1 MKKLFYA
8 IAALAV
14 VASCAKVAEVET
26 NVESKDEKNM
36 VQLTIHADE
45 LQTKTYIEQEGS
57 TNKYQ
62 PGWNKSDD
70 LGVFFNSWA
79 ANSPVNATLINT
91 ANDGEAGVFSGT
103 VSLAAGD
110 YTIYGFHPASA
121 LAEVS
126 PASPS
131 INLIVPSIQYPDV
144 DNDSFDKNAD
154 LVVSRKKEN
163 VSISGTNVEI
173 NGIVFGRILAT
184 IKVKVAATNP
194 SLTSDLIKRVTITSG
209 MGGASLTGTL
219 KWNFD
224 EEESEAVDGVNS
236 VSADFSAAPIAMG
249 SDFFLLT
256 MPETLAAGSSLTVT
270 VYTVNHKITKT
281 IASLP
286 KDFVFSAE
294 KMAALNI
301 VLDNSVTLE
310 NPDKVFTLLKS
321 GDTIK
326 AGDEVIIAA
335 KGYNVAL
342 STIQAENNRKEA
354 TILKDGDDLLFHSML
369 DDVQRF
375 IVEDG
380 TIDETFSFKCINGS
394 ESNKYIY
401 AASSSKNYLRSED
414 TKDANA
420 SFTVV
425 LKADDTATITAKGSN
440 TRNLLKYNDASSIFS
455 CYSSG
460 QKDVAIYRSSVPS
473 LATPANLM
481 AEYSAGKIDVVWDAV
496 SGADSYTVT
505 CTGKDT
511 QSGITGTSTSFSGVT
526 DGTYTITVTAIS
538 NDHSIKMDSE
548 AASTIVVA
556 GTPALGKPVI
566 SSFTETATGFDAV
579 ISAAVEYAQSY
590 DWDLYV
596 DSVDYNNWIGSGSTT
611 DLSFSVTF
619 EDIEIA
625 EFTPGK
631 TYLLVVTAKAAG
643 YTDTESD
650 PASFEAFTPS
660 YDFTTV
666 AELNAL
672 ITSETAEEYTGK
684 LTSAIVSFVPNTKNA
699 VIKDASGSI
708 LYYLKDGHGLKQ
720 GQTFS
725 GELTVSAMLYNGAT
739 EITACDATFT
749 GAETEVDPA
758 VMTLDQL
765 VGNFETYQ
773 NAYVSVSDLIV
784 TSVSEKTVYVENGG
798 KTYVVFSNAGNATVE
813 ANDIITAVGTV
824 AQYKSNDQIKVWNMT
839 DIKKTG
845 EYAAP
850 KHAVSFTQP
859 SEDGCSFTVSVA
871 GETITSGYFVEE
883 NATVTLTAT
892 AGSGYKFTSW
902 TVTGATVSGN
912 TATATFVM
920 GESDVNISA
929 VFEVDTEPTYSWVET
944 ALADIT
950 SSDVF
955 VIVGNNGDDYAL
967 TNDKG
972 TSSAPAAAA
981 VTVSTGKI
989 TSTVSETMKWHLS
1002 VDKASYTFYVGESGT
1017 STWLYCTNT
1026 NNGVRVGTNANK
1038 VFTID
1043 NGYLKNSGTSR
1054 YVGIYNSQ
1062 DWRCYTS
1069 INANIEG
1076 QTFKFYVRKAE

>member
-1 MKKLFYA
+1 MKKLFYTF
-8 IAALAV
+8 AALAV

-26 NVESKDEKNM
+26 NVEPKEEKNM

-79 ANSPVNATLINT
+79 ANSPVNATLTNT

-131 INLIVPSIQYPDV
+131 INLIVPTIQYPDV
-144 DNDSFDKNAD
+144 VNNSFDKNAD

-163 VSISGTNVEI
+163 VSISESKVDI
-173 NGIVFGRILAT
+173 DGIVFGRILAT

-286 KDFVFSAE
+286 KDIVFPAD

-301 VLDNSVTLE
+301 ELDNSVTLE

-414 TKDANA
+414 AKDANA

-511 QSGITGTSTSFSGVT
+511 QSGITGTSTSFSGIT

-660 YDFTTV
+660 YDFTTI
-666 AELNAL
+666 AELKAL
-672 ITSETAEEYTGK
+672 ITSTSTEFSGK
-684 LTSAIVSFVPNTKNA
+684 LTSAVVSFAPNNSNA
-699 VIKDASGSI
+699 IIKDASGSI
-708 LYYLKDGHGLKQ
+708 LYYKNGHGLKQ
-720 GQTFS
+720 GQVFS
-725 GELTVSAMLYNGAT
+725 GELTVTTTEYKGT
-739 EITACDATFT
+739 KEITACDAKFT
-749 GAETEVDPA
+749 GDETEVTPA

-773 NAYVSVSDLIV
+773 STYVSVSDLTV
-784 TSVSEKTVYVENGG
+784 TSVDGKYVYVKNGDN
-798 KTYVVFSNAGNATVE
+798 TYVVYSNAGNATVK

-824 AQYKSNDQIKVWNMT
+824 AVYNTIDQIKVWNTT
-839 DIKKTG
+839 DIIKTG

-850 KHAVSFTQP
+850 KHAVTFTQP
-859 SEDGCSFTVSVA
+859 SETGCSFTVSV
-871 GETITSGYFVEE
+871 GGSPINSGDSVSEG
-883 NATVTLTAT
+883 ATVTLNAT
-892 AGSGYKFTSW
+892 AGAGYTFSSW

-912 TATATFVM
+912 TPSATFVM
-920 GESDVNISA
+920 GESNVTISA
-929 VFEVDTEPTYSWVET
+929 TFEVGVEPTYATKTIDFESALDTYTDWSFTNIGTTNTAITAHGGSKYGSNINGSGNGVASAEIKTAAKYAKPYHIKFYNSKVSTNTSASSWKVEVSTDGSSWTTVETIDAKSMGKGNWVENT
-944 ALADIT
+944 VAL
-950 SSDVF
+950 SSYSDV
-955 VIVGNNGDDYAL
+955 
-967 TNDKG
+967 
-972 TSSAPAAAA
+972 
-981 VTVSTGKI
+981 
-989 TSTVSETMKWHLS
+989 
-1002 VDKASYTFYVGESGT
+1002 
-1017 STWLYCTNT
+1017 
-1026 NNGVRVGTNANK
+1026 
-1038 VFTID
+1038 
-1043 NGYLKNSGTSR
+1043 
-1054 YVGIYNSQ
+1054 
-1062 DWRCYTS
+1062 
-1069 INANIEG
+1069 
-1076 QTFKFYVRKAE
+1076 YVRITYSGSTAIRAIDDIELKYQTN